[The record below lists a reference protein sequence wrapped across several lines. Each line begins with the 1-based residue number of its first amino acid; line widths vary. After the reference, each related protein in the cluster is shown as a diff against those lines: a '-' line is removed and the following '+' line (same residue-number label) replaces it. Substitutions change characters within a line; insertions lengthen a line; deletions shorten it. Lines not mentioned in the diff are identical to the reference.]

1 VRSRGRRLFVH
12 SQWLAVLLVI
22 ALGLLCFPGV
32 ASAAETTTVTTTVTI
47 STPTEPIESGEQFS
61 VSITVVPGTAIA
73 GMQFDLHFDPSLV
86 TVDDIKEGDLLIQGG
101 ASTLFNSGNI
111 DSQAGTIRGAFGA
124 ITSPGETVSTQGTFA
139 TIILTA
145 RKQSGSCPLSLSS
158 VIVGDIDGN
167 PVPVSLGNEGTPGIA
182 AERPVFQ
189 WWVLSVIFGAALV
202 LIVAT
207 IAGVLFRRRQMVKAL
222 EGARRQDRG
231 A

>member
-1 VRSRGRRLFVH
+1 MRGRGRRLFAH
-12 SQWLAVLLVI
+12 SRWLAVLLVM
-22 ALGLLCFPGV
+22 ALGLLCLPGV
-32 ASAAETTTVTTTVTI
+32 ASAAETTTVTI
-47 STPTEPIESGEQFS
+47 STPTELIESGEQFS

-86 TVDDIKEGDLLIQGG
+86 TVDDIKEGDLLEQGG
-101 ASTLFNSGNI
+101 ASTFFNSGNI
-111 DSQAGTIRGAFGA
+111 DNQAGTIRGAFGA
-124 ITSPGETVSTQGTFA
+124 ITSPGETVSTPGTFA
-139 TIILTA
+139 TITLTA

-167 PVPVSLGNEGTPGIA
+167 SLPVSLGNEGTAAIA

-189 WWVLSVIFGAALV
+189 WWVLSVIFGVALT
-202 LIVAT
+202 LIAAT

-222 EGARRQDRG
+222 EGARRQDHG